1 MSARDYLAIVSSGP
15 RLPSASGDSNQWV
28 WRWMQRCLAA
38 IAGAGLLGA
47 MVAQAASPRDQPNAR
62 PNVIVIL
69 ADDMGYGDLANYGH
83 PTWRTPHLDRMAAEG
98 QRWTNFYAAANVC
111 TPSRAALLTGRWPVR
126 NGMTSDRRRV
136 LTANAAGGLPPTEI
150 TLAETLRMEGY
161 RTGAIGKW
169 HLGHQTQF
177 LPTRQGFD
185 FFYGT
190 PYSNDE
196 QVAGPWRK
204 TFRRRDYWNTPL
216 FYEPRSEYWDIPLLE
231 GEREI
236 ERPVEQSTLT
246 KKATQKAVEFID
258 SAEGQ
263 PFFLYLAYHMPH
275 VPLFA
280 SVKFKGRSVGG
291 IYGDVIEEMDA
302 AVGKILDHLRAEGL
316 AENTLVVFTSDNG
329 PWTVFRSHGGSTG
342 RLRGDKGSTWEGGN
356 RVPAIFWWP
365 GRVPPGIER
374 GIGVGI
380 DLMATVVAFTG
391 GDLPTDRPLDSVD
404 LGPALLGLG
413 PSPRDTML
421 YFRGTHLNAVRQ
433 GQFKAHF
440 VTEDGFGLDTHLV
453 EHEGPLLYHLGRD
466 PEESEDIAKTYPEI
480 VAELTQLRKD
490 AQAQLTYGADQLV
503 EQLPKPT
510 TSAGL

>member
-1 MSARDYLAIVSSGP
+1 MMCGDLFRRCGLGGLVWIALWGSVM
-15 RLPSASGDSNQWV
+15 AS
-28 WRWMQRCLAA
+28 
-38 IAGAGLLGA
+38 
-47 MVAQAASPRDQPNAR
+47 AASPDR

-69 ADDMGYGDLANYGH
+69 VDDMGYGDLASYGH

-136 LTANAAGGLPPTEI
+136 LTARAAGGLPPTEI
-150 TLAETLRMEGY
+150 TMAEMLKEQGY

-169 HLGHQTQF
+169 HLGHQAQF

-196 QVAGPWRK
+196 QPAAAWRK
-204 TFRRRDYWNTPL
+204 AFRRRDYWNTRL
-216 FYEPRSEYWDIPLLE
+216 FYEPRSEYWDIPLLA
-231 GEREI
+231 GEQEI

-246 KKATQKAVEFID
+246 RKATQQAVDFIESSGD
-258 SAEGQ
+258 Q

-280 SVKFKGRSVGG
+280 SAPFKGRSGGG
-291 IYGDVIEEMDA
+291 IYGDVIEELDD
-302 AVGKILDHLRAEGL
+302 AVGRILTHLRTQNI
-316 AENTLVVFTSDNG
+316 AENTLVIFTSDNG
-329 PWTVFRSHGGSTG
+329 PWTVFKSHGGSAG

-365 GRVPPGIER
+365 NHIAPGIER

-380 DLMATVVAFTG
+380 DIMATVAALTG
-391 GDLPTDRPLDSVD
+391 GALPQDRPIDSMD
-404 LGPALLGLG
+404 LSPTLLGTG
-413 PSPRDTML
+413 TSARGTML
-421 YFRGTHLNAVRQ
+421 YFRGTRIEAVRH
-433 GQFKAHF
+433 GPFKAHF
-440 VTEDGFGLDTHLV
+440 VTQDGFGLDTPAV
-453 EHEGPLLYHLGRD
+453 EHRPPLLYHLGQD
-466 PEESEDIAKTYPEI
+466 PGETEDIAEAHPDVLTALAEI
-480 VAELTQLRKD
+480 RKNAEAHLTF
-490 AQAQLTYGADQLV
+490 GPDQLV
-503 EQLPKPT
+503 EQLPPD
-510 TSAGL
+510 SPSS